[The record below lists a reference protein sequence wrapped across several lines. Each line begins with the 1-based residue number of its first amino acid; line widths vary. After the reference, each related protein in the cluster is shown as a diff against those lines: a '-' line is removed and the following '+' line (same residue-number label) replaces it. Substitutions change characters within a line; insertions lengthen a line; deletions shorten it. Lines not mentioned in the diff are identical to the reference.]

1 VNRQQIVGSIV
12 GLVIIAVAVVALAWL
27 AIADGQDFRAR
38 CVESGGYVILQS
50 QAVCSR

>member
-1 VNRQQIVGSIV
+1 MIRQQIVGSIV
-12 GLVIIAVAVVALAWL
+12 GLVIIAVAVVALAW
-27 AIADGQDFRAR
+27 IGVADGQNFRTR